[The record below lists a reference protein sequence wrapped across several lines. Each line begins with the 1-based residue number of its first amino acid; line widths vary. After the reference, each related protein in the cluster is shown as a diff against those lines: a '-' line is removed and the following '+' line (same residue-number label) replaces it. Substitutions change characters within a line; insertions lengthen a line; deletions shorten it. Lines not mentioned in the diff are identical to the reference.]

1 MKILKNVRPLVFW
14 PTFLMVGFA
23 VAMSFVDLK
32 GFLSAATTANN
43 AILDN
48 MFWMFTGSS
57 FLMVVTIA
65 AVFCSPL
72 AKVRIGGPDAKPL
85 LNRLQWVSV
94 ALCTTVAVG
103 IVFWALAEPIYHL
116 YTAPK
121 SIGYEPG
128 SAEAVRFTLSE
139 LFLEWTITP
148 YCIYGVPAIL
158 FALVYYNNQGQFSL
172 SSMLVPIF
180 GERMNTNEGLRSLID
195 FLCLFA
201 LIFGMAS
208 SLGTGVMFL
217 SGSVRYYFPD
227 TPLQLLMAIFI
238 AAIVVTYTISAVSGL
253 QKGIARL
260 STINVAAMIF
270 VIVAIFLV
278 GPTKYIIGSGME
290 AAGNYL
296 SNFFKMSLF
305 TGAIADD
312 PWPKWWP
319 IFYFANWFAWA
330 PICAMFLG
338 RISKGYTV
346 REAILV
352 NVVVPC
358 FFSGIWISIFS
369 GTTIHLDLTNGGYL
383 KEILDTKGVD
393 FIFFGVFEKLPL
405 GLFLIG
411 IMTFVAFINYVTAAD
426 SSTDA
431 ISNLCTKGW
440 NADSDE
446 KKAIPQKLIW
456 GILIGFVAWLLTS
469 FAGIDGI
476 KMLSNLGGVP
486 AMLVG
491 LCFSAAL
498 FKIAFDSK
506 IRKQFEIEDVEEEQ
520 LKN

>member
-1 MKILKNVRPLVFW
+1 MKVLENVRPMVFW
-14 PTFLMVGFA
+14 PTFILVGCA
-23 VAMSFVDLK
+23 VAMSLIDLK
-32 GFLSAATTANN
+32 GFLGAATTANN
-43 AILDN
+43 TILDN
-48 MFWMFTGSS
+48 MFWMFTGAS
-57 FLMVVTIA
+57 FLMVVTIV

-72 AKVRIGGPDAKPL
+72 AKVRIGGPDAEPL
-85 LNRLQWVSV
+85 LSRPKWAAV

-121 SIGYEPG
+121 SIGYAAASPD
-128 SAEAVRFTLSE
+128 AVRFTLAE

-158 FALVYYNNQGQFSL
+158 FALIFYNNKGEFSL
-172 SSMLVPIF
+172 SSMLAPVF
-180 GERMNTNEGLRSLID
+180 GERMRNNETLKSLVD

-238 AAIVVTYTISAVSGL
+238 AAIVITYTISAVSGL

-260 STINVAAMIF
+260 STLNVCAMIF
-270 VIVAIFLV
+270 VIVAIFVV

-290 AAGNYL
+290 AAGHYL
-296 SNFFKMSLF
+296 TNFFKMSLF

-352 NVVVPC
+352 IVVLPC
-358 FFSGIWISIFS
+358 FFSGLWIAIFS
-369 GTTIHLDLTNGGYL
+369 GTTIHLDLNNGGYL
-383 KEILDTKGVD
+383 KEVLDTKGVD

-405 GLFLIG
+405 GLLLIG

-440 NADSDE
+440 TADSDE

-456 GILIGFVAWLLTS
+456 GILIGIVAWVLTS

-491 LCFSAAL
+491 LCFSVAL
-498 FKIAFDSK
+498 FKIAFDPEVR
-506 IRKQFEIEDVEEEQ
+506 RKFEVNPKHQQDDE
-520 LKN
+520 